1 MIAEARALPPF
12 AMSRPIPARRSAIKS
27 TFSMPSQWLGMYDD
41 FITKNA
47 HQVSQIES
55 TLRSLTYIIPGT
67 RLRACALPPQRRAGM
82 C

>member
-1 MIAEARALPPF
+1 MSPSDLHPQARA
-12 AMSRPIPARRSAIKS
+12 PIPPKRPSIKN
-27 TFSMPSQWLGMYDD
+27 TMSMPSQWVNMYDD

-67 RLRACALPPQRRAGM
+67 MPVSQLQEPSSREY
-82 C
+82 

>member
-1 MIAEARALPPF
+1 MQPQARQPMPPKG
-12 AMSRPIPARRSAIKS
+12 SGIKN
-27 TFSMPSQWLGMYDD
+27 TMSMPSQWVNMYDD

-67 RLRACALPPQRRAGM
+67 ISPPAPKAQNRANTD
-82 C
+82 